1 MYASHVES
9 QQAGNGLGASQGDD
23 GAAPDI
29 IGMLCAALC
38 AGINSGSSGGG
49 GSNPSHVPSGGYGGG
64 GGGGGAGGGANGADA
79 LEGLIQ
85 TEPTP
90 ANHFGR

>member
-9 QQAGNGLGASQGDD
+9 QQYAAGNGLGASQGDD

-49 GSNPSHVPSGGYGGG
+49 GGSNPSHVPSGGYGGG
-64 GGGGGAGGGANGADA
+64 AGAGGGANGSDA

-90 ANHFGR
+90 ANHFGG

>member
-38 AGINSGSSGGG
+38 AGINSGSSGG
-49 GSNPSHVPSGGYGGG
+49 SNPSHVPSGGYG